1 MLYGWLVSYTENV
14 GDDVQSV
21 AALQFY
27 PRVDVVIHREYLG
40 RVRVDDEVKVV
51 LNGWFMYRP
60 WNWPPPRNVL
70 PLLVSIHLDP
80 YAAWWMLRGDG
91 LAYFKRHEPVGA
103 RDLYTLR
110 VLRRRGVSAYFSS
123 CLTLTLDYKFGSLK
137 AVKEGNYIVL
147 VDVPDVVSQLIRK
160 KFGDSVVVL
169 SNELNVLT
177 TFDRFVLRGLG
188 AVDRRVVSRVF
199 EGMSLARLYGS
210 FFIVR
215 GGGRVNLLK
224 RLRKVF
230 MLLSLLANACC
241 VITTRLHV
249 ALPSLAFQVPTALL
263 VHDYNDPRFS
273 GNSYLLSTY
282 TLSELLERLK
292 AVRSLEEVARIGS
305 VDTEILQKIKSRL
318 IYVLSKF
325 MN

>member
-1 MLYGWLVSYTENV
+1 MLYGWLVSYTENL

-27 PRVDVVIHREYLG
+27 PRVDVVIHREYLS

-80 YAAWWMLRGDG
+80 YAAWWMLRGNG
-91 LAYFKRHEPVGA
+91 LAYFKRHGPVGA

-110 VLRRRGVSAYFSS
+110 ILRKRGVPAYFSS
-123 CLTLTLDYKFGSLK
+123 CLTLTLDYRFGFLK
-137 AVKEGNYIVL
+137 TVEEGNYIVL
-147 VDVPDVVSQLIRK
+147 VDVPAVVSQLMRK
-160 KFGDSVVVL
+160 KFGDSVLVL
-169 SNELNVLT
+169 SNELSVLT

-188 AVDRRVVSRVF
+188 AVDRRIVSRVF
-199 EGMSLARLYGS
+199 EGMSLAKLYGS

-215 GGGRVNLLK
+215 GGGRVDLVT

-273 GNSYLLSTY
+273 GNSHLLSTY
-282 TLSELLERLK
+282 TLGELLERLR
-292 AVRSLEEVARIGS
+292 AVRSLEEAARIGS
-305 VDTEILQKIKSRL
+305 INIELLQKIKL
-318 IYVLSKF
+318 KLVDIMNKF
-325 MN
+325 MS